1 MSQQL
6 DRGEAPIETGTP
18 QQLDQVETPVETGLP
33 QTQVISGRGLLFN
46 RRLNSTLPV
55 LRDTIF
61 LNRIAGALP
70 KFGLSVNSISV
81 TSYLAE
87 FNGQTFSGSASS
99 LTQFKGIK
107 DAPVWIY
114 LVDRNTNEVVSEDR
128 EKFDSQGL
136 FNYSFSSPEA
146 GSYAVVASMTP
157 LPKEIVLREPN
168 RLDTASLDL
177 TFWEVRAITQNIS
190 DIWARW
196 QGRSIYRQPLPQL
209 FWHYPGYTVG
219 LAGSSHWGDVFAVA
233 GSNSVEYMV
242 GVSAWCNTWDP
253 YPTESECCAARQST
267 WWSSTIEAR
276 RVAGGAWTTLGSD
289 QINLSYHN
297 SATFTTSSATYNGR
311 CVAQGPALCGWETG
325 PNCS

>member
-1 MSQQL
+1 MAL
-6 DRGEAPIETGTP
+6 EAMQG
-18 QQLDQVETPVETGLP
+18 LDQAEVEVGLP
-33 QTQVISGRGLLFN
+33 QAQEISGRGILFH
-46 RRLNSTLPV
+46 RRFSAALPA
-55 LRDTIF
+55 LRNMVI

-70 KFGLSVNSISV
+70 KFGLSVNSIENK
-81 TSYLAE
+81 SYLAE

-99 LTQFKGIK
+99 LIQFKGIK
-107 DAPVWIY
+107 DAPVWTY
-114 LVDRNTNEVVSEDR
+114 LVNKDKNEVISEDR
-128 EKFDSQGL
+128 GRFDSQAL
-136 FNYSFSSPEA
+136 FNYTVNSSEA

-168 RLDTASLDL
+168 RLDTASVDV
-177 TFWEVRAITQNIS
+177 TFWEVRAVTQNIS

-219 LAGSSHWGDVFAVA
+219 LAGSSFWRDVFPVV
-233 GSNSVEYMV
+233 GNESVEYMV

-253 YPTESECCAARQST
+253 YPTEAECCAARRST
-267 WWSSTIEAR
+267 WWNSTIEAR
-276 RVAGGAWTTLGSD
+276 RVAGSEWTTLGSD

>member
-1 MSQQL
+1 MAL
-6 DRGEAPIETGTP
+6 EAMQG
-18 QQLDQVETPVETGLP
+18 LDQAEVEVGLP
-33 QTQVISGRGLLFN
+33 QVQEISGRGILFH
-46 RRLNSTLPV
+46 RRFSAALPA
-55 LRDTIF
+55 LRNMVI

-70 KFGLSVNSISV
+70 KFGLSVNSIENK
-81 TSYLAE
+81 SYLAE

-99 LTQFKGIK
+99 LIQFKGIK
-107 DAPVWIY
+107 DAPVWTY
-114 LVDRNTNEVVSEDR
+114 LVDKDKNEVISEDR
-128 EKFDSQGL
+128 GRFDSQAL
-136 FNYSFSSPEA
+136 FNYTVNSSEA

-168 RLDTASLDL
+168 RLDTASVDV
-177 TFWEVRAITQNIS
+177 TFWEVRAVTQNIS

-209 FWHYPGYTVG
+209 FWRYPGYTVG
-219 LAGSSHWGDVFAVA
+219 LAGSSFWRDVFPVV

-242 GVSAWCNTWDP
+242 GVSAWCNTP
-253 YPTESECCAARQST
+253 EGMAPEPLCCAARQQT
-267 WWSSTIEAR
+267 WWNSIIEAR
-276 RVAGGAWTTLGSD
+276 RVPGGEWTTLGSD